1 MTHGFDAMV
10 AAFGHTCLSMTVAD
24 LAQPDAPLV
33 YCNDAFTALTGYGR
47 DEVLGRNCRFL
58 QGHGTDRRE
67 VHRLAAAL
75 RAGRSHRAVLLNYRR
90 DGEPFLNELIT
101 TPLRDDDGAVR
112 YVLGVQRELGVRD
125 RAGQPVRLRFRRVGR
140 LALALEHVGA
150 NVASLLALSAAAL
163 VADGERLF
171 ELMAAGE
178 ADRVDRALRRA
189 GERRRPIEVDV
200 RVAGPRR
207 HVRWLRLAAAPV
219 GEGEPP
225 SFDGTLVDVTHQK
238 LLTSRLELLEAVSV
252 HAHDAI
258 VVTEAAFERP
268 GPRIVYVN
276 ASFTRITGYAAD
288 EVIGASPRL
297 LQGPDTEPA
306 AIARMRASFERWR
319 PVEETVVNYRRDG
332 TPFWNELSVVP
343 VADSTGWYTHWI
355 AIERDVTERRR
366 MQERVAFLA
375 YHDDLTRLLNRAGLR
390 HHLECRRGSA
400 TADDAFTLLQ
410 IDLDRFKAVND
421 RYGHAV
427 GDRVLV
433 EVARRLE
440 RCVGDGDAIAR
451 TGGDEFVVVR
461 HGVVSRRGAEAAAWR
476 VRCALAPP
484 LFWNGQAVAM
494 GASVGASLYPRDGA
508 NEQEL
513 LGAADL
519 ALYRAKLPDA
529 GGVALFDQELRARV
543 QAANRLEQEIRAGL
557 EAHAFTV
564 HFQPQWRLSDDAIV
578 GVECLLRWQHPERG
592 LLAPGAFMEVVAERG
607 LMRAVQVEMLELVV
621 AAARRQRQAG
631 RCTGPFAI
639 NLTACELADEGFARR
654 FLDRLTAAGLEP
666 HDLAVEV
673 VEGVFLD
680 DARATIVDN
689 LHILHER
696 GVAIELDDFGTGFA
710 SLTHLRSFPIDR
722 VKIDYG
728 FVADLMADPQ
738 DATIVR
744 AIVELAHN
752 LGMAVVA
759 EGVETEA
766 QRARLERFGCDAAQ
780 GHLRAAP
787 MPEADFAAWL
797 EDAPPALTG

>member
-1 MTHGFDAMV
+1 
-10 AAFGHTCLSMTVAD
+10 
-24 LAQPDAPLV
+24 
-33 YCNDAFTALTGYGR
+33 
-47 DEVLGRNCRFL
+47 
-58 QGHGTDRRE
+58 
-67 VHRLAAAL
+67 
-75 RAGRSHRAVLLNYRR
+75 
-90 DGEPFLNELIT
+90 
-101 TPLRDDDGAVR
+101 
-112 YVLGVQRELGVRD
+112 
-125 RAGQPVRLRFRRVGR
+125 
-140 LALALEHVGA
+140 
-150 NVASLLALSAAAL
+150 
-163 VADGERLF
+163 
-171 ELMAAGE
+171 
-178 ADRVDRALRRA
+178 
-189 GERRRPIEVDV
+189 
-200 RVAGPRR
+200 
-207 HVRWLRLAAAPV
+207 
-219 GEGEPP
+219 
-225 SFDGTLVDVTHQK
+225 
-238 LLTSRLELLEAVSV
+238 
-252 HAHDAI
+252 
-258 VVTEAAFERP
+258 
-268 GPRIVYVN
+268 
-276 ASFTRITGYAAD
+276 
-288 EVIGASPRL
+288 
-297 LQGPDTEPA
+297 
-306 AIARMRASFERWR
+306 
-319 PVEETVVNYRRDG
+319 
-332 TPFWNELSVVP
+332 VVP